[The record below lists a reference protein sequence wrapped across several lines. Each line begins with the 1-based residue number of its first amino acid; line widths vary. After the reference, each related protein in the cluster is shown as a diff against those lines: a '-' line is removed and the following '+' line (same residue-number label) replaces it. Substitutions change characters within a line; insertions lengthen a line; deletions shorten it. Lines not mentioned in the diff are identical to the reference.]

1 MLSVSED
8 EAIASLRRVCDRYA
22 GRMPGHSL
30 ADELVNE
37 IFASLPHGVFSC
49 VTLPASGADDH
60 HLTVRID
67 PLFYRYV
74 ADAAEYC
81 LSLAHG
87 AQAREL
93 LAPIYNWFTE
103 GFDTRDLKEAKAL
116 LEE

>member
-30 ADELVNE
+30 PDELVNE

-49 VTLPASGADDH
+49 VTLPASGADYH

-87 AQAREL
+87 HISPKDRSNG
-93 LAPIYNWFTE
+93 LAANHIGVSPQRN
-103 GFDTRDLKEAKAL
+103 
-116 LEE
+116 